1 MILQKLFKTDSVP
14 PDDFRFVVPE
24 TGYKIGGYKR
34 IDELFVAVE
43 AHYRANDIPLP
54 SDWQAKVEDQ
64 MCRSLPDG
72 WCTLSDGKEVPAFE
86 SVMSAD
92 NIIKAIKSLAAMA
105 STAIT
110 GGEVFVEQDE
120 ANIRA
125 SICARCYMNV
135 DAGFCMGCGSMQ
147 QVTELI
153 GKVRGARTTDSDQ
166 FLSNCGICGCQN
178 KAIVHVK
185 RKLLLSGEKQET
197 TDKRPDWC
205 WLKSDDLNTSKSL
218 LKL

>member
-1 MILQKLFKTDSVP
+1 MILQKLYKTDSVP

-24 TGYKIGGYKR
+24 TGYRIGGFKR
-34 IDELFVAVE
+34 LDELLIAVE
-43 AHYRANDIPLP
+43 AHYRSNDIPLP
-54 SDWQAKVEDQ
+54 SDWKARVEDQ
-64 MCRSLPDG
+64 MCRSLPAG
-72 WCTLSDGKEVPAFE
+72 WCTLSDGNEVQPLA
-86 SVMSAD
+86 SPMSAE

-105 STAIT
+105 STALK
-110 GGEVFVEQDE
+110 GEDVFVKQDE

-147 QVTELI
+147 QVTELV
-153 GKVRGARTTDSDQ
+153 GKVRGNRTTDSDQ

-185 RKLLLSGEKQET
+185 RKLLLSGEKPET

-205 WLKSDDLNTSKSL
+205 WLKSDDLNTAKSS

>member
-1 MILQKLFKTDSVP
+1 MILQRLIKTDIVP
-14 PDDFRFVVPE
+14 PNGYRFIVPE
-24 TGYKIGGYKR
+24 TGCKIGDFHR
-34 IDELFVAVE
+34 MVDLLPAIE
-43 AHYRANDIPLP
+43 AHYQSNNIDLP
-54 SDWQAKVEDQ
+54 PNWKEKVEDQ
-64 MCRSLPDG
+64 MCRSLPAG
-72 WCTLSDGKEVPAFE
+72 WCSLSDGKDAVDL
-86 SVMSAD
+86 SSIMSAD

-105 STAIT
+105 STALK
-110 GGEVFVEQDE
+110 GEEVFVGQDE

-147 QVTELI
+147 QVTELV
-153 GKVRGARTTDSDQ
+153 GKVRGSRTTDSDQ

-218 LKL
+218 LKI